1 LDNINEIQNT
11 YDELTNK
18 HIKEVVTSH
27 NQKLIEET
35 LKGMEWLSKEGHESE
50 KQLVFLKMHK
60 LKKIKYSD
68 LAEHLQSEYGDIYDD
83 GDKFKENDEYD
94 GDQDMTGVGVG
105 LDDTVD
111 VNDGANNEFERQNNE
126 FGLDK
131 YEQAEVG
138 QIFDDEEN
146 EDGNQDYGFLAAGDG
161 DD

>member
-1 LDNINEIQNT
+1 MKITIISLDNWGF
-11 YDELTNK
+11 NK

-60 LKKIKYSD
+60 LKKINYSG
-68 LAEHLQSEYGDIYDD
+68 LAEHLQTEYGDIYDD
-83 GDKFKENDEYD
+83 NDNFKENDEYNGNNEMIDIGID
-94 GDQDMTGVGVG
+94 GDIDNEKN
-105 LDDTVD
+105 
-111 VNDGANNEFERQNNE
+111 NDYERQNNE
-126 FGLDK
+126 FGLDNF
-131 YEQAEVG
+131 EQAEVA

-146 EDGNQDYGFLAAGDG
+146 EDGDQDYGFLAAGDG